1 MEPAEMRLRVPGAR
15 LFALSAIGVIAA
27 RTLCAGSVSA
37 TLPLNVAPT
46 LGEVQRFFADVTRR
60 VHSGPD
66 PAAQGSPKGTIA
78 SVFATADGKKTVTV
92 TVAQYPSATAAYSA
106 FRATETR
113 AASGGREVA
122 MPHRIGQ
129 RSFSVTDTTTASAAV
144 VGALDGALVVKASL
158 KGYHLDKTSFEK
170 LVALTRAADELAVAT
185 LI

>member
-1 MEPAEMRLRVPGAR
+1 LRRRA
-15 LFALSAIGVIAA
+15 
-27 RTLCAGSVSA
+27 SA

-92 TVAQYPSATAAYSA
+92 TVAQYPTATAAYSA

-113 AASGGREVA
+113 AASGGRELA

-129 RSFSVTDTTTASAAV
+129 RSFSVADTTTASAAV
-144 VGALDGALVVKASL
+144 GTLDGMVVVKASL
-158 KGYHLDKTSFEK
+158 KGYHLDKTSVAK